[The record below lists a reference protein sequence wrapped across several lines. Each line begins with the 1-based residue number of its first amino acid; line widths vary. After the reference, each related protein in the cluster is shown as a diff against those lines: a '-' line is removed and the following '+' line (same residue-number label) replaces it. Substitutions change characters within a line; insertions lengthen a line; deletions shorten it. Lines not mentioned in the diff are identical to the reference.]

1 MQSSIFLSRSSA
13 VSRSPWPTP
22 AFAAMSLYFTALA
35 NGTSRFYPYDEFEVF
50 VEAAGFEIERV
61 HDGLGMEH
69 TLLVCRKKKA

>member
-1 MQSSIFLSRSSA
+1 MRSSIFLSRSSA

-22 AFAAMSLYFTALA
+22 ALRMSLYFTALA